1 MTGSR
6 HHAADDGSLARST
19 GGAAARGAM
28 LIALAVVIG
37 LVLLAFVLD
46 DPGTVVTA
54 TPDDTEQADD
64 ADGSTDADADTGDDG
79 VVAVDPDDTDSE
91 GTEAVI
97 PDEDPTD
104 IPDEPADPGDTRVPA
119 EVNILAA
126 NGTGGSGV
134 AGAVAD
140 QLKARGYIAEAA
152 NAPTTDTSVIYYR
165 EGYADDARAV
175 ADIVGATPEIL
186 LPVPPDGAVP
196 VAANAIEDGRL
207 ERANVVVIVGNDGRI
222 PVG

>member
-46 DPGTVVTA
+46 DPATVVTA
-54 TPDDTEQADD
+54 PDGTEQEAGADD
-64 ADGSTDADADTGDDG
+64 SEAEAEDAGEGT
-79 VVAVDPDDTDSE
+79 VNVQEPE
-91 GTEAVI
+91 GTEGSEDAVI
-97 PDEDPTD
+97 PEDDVTNIEDEVV
-104 IPDEPADPGDTRVPA
+104 PADPGDTRVPA
-119 EVNILAA
+119 EVNVLSA

-134 AGAVAD
+134 AGAISDKV
-140 QLKARGYIAEAA
+140 KARGYIGEAS
-152 NAPTTDTSVIYYR
+152 NATVTQDSVIYYR
-165 EGYADDARAV
+165 EGYSADAIAI
-175 ADIVGATPEIL
+175 AGIVGATPEIV
-186 LPVPPDGAVP
+186 LPAPADIP
-196 VAANAIEDGRL
+196 VAQNAIDDGRL
-207 ERANVVVIVGNDGRI
+207 AAAHVVVIIGNDGRI